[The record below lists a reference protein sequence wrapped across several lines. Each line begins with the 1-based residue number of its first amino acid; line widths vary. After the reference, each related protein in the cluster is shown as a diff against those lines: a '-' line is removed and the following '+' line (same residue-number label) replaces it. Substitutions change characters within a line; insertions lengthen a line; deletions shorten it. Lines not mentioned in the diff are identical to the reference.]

1 MIDKRPIDRRRSETT
16 LLYADDQGSV
26 EADRRKVVRRKV
38 DRFKVHLWVEVSVD
52 VRGGAELTFAG
63 DLSTQGI
70 FLALP
75 QPLPLGAAVTLVFT
89 LPGQSTEL
97 RARARVASIRPWTDD
112 PGHPGGNGFV
122 FSLITPED
130 RSQIQ
135 SYLTTLGDEI

>member
-26 EADRRKVVRRKV
+26 EADRRAVVRRKV
-38 DRFKVHLWVEVSVD
+38 DRFRVHLWVEVSAD
-52 VRGGAELTFAG
+52 TRGGTELVFAG

-75 QPLPLGAAVTLVFT
+75 EPLPQGAAVTLVFN
-89 LPGQSTEL
+89 LPGQVGEL
-97 RARARVASIRPWTDD
+97 RARARVASTRPWGDD
-112 PGHPGGNGFV
+112 PTRPGGNGFT
-122 FSLITPED
+122 FSLVTPED

-135 SYLTTLGDEI
+135 KYLDTLGDEI